1 MSGEYKV
8 ETLNSKLSS
17 YDYLLGRFKNWIQF
31 KRDIKITSILESKR
45 IQYDLESIVNLHGYF
60 GDRIIDSGI
69 GQSLQDICFSIKS
82 MSFII
87 NNELVEELKVTI
99 ETVNNKK
106 GRLLESMINSG
117 FDLRVKQCM
126 DKALSSNSEDLV
138 LYFYIDDSSL
148 YEPVY
153 KAA

>member
-8 ETLNSKLSS
+8 ETLNVKLSS

-45 IQYDLESIVNLHGYF
+45 IQYDLESIVNLHVYF
-60 GDRIIDSGI
+60 GDRIDGM
-69 GQSLQDICFSIKS
+69 QDICFNIKS

-117 FDLRVKQCM
+117 FDIQIKQSM
-126 DKALSSNSEDLV
+126 DKALSSDSEDLV
-138 LYFYIDDSSL
+138 LFFYIDDWDLLSGFAL
-148 YEPVY
+148 D